1 MNTRNHTI
9 RNMFL
14 IAAIGLAFAGTAQR
28 NVTITTKVP
37 PPGKV
42 YASGGGE
49 FIFSAPVLD
58 VNGSDRGAVI
68 RFAPVI
74 NVIGMSN
81 YDFSEHFG
89 MFMGFSV
96 RNHGFIF
103 DHANGDRFKIRTY
116 NVGIP
121 VGVKL
126 GSMNN
131 SLLFVGYELELP
143 FNYRERKFVDD
154 RRVDR
159 FSVWF
164 SDRNSTFFHSVFI
177 GTQGPKGTA
186 LTLRY
191 YLNNFHNTGFVSRVD
206 NVDTRPY
213 EGWNVNVL
221 SLAIGFG
228 IFDGRYT
235 HIQRTPAPTDTKA
248 YIRTKQDRRHG
259 GS

>member
-1 MNTRNHTI
+1 MNPCTRTI
-9 RNMFL
+9 RSTFL
-14 IAAIGLAFAGTAQR
+14 LAALGLAIASSAQR
-28 NVTITTKVP
+28 TATITTKVP

-42 YASGGGE
+42 YASGGLE
-49 FIFSAPVLD
+49 FIFSTPLLD
-58 VNGSDRGAVI
+58 VNGSDRGAIV
-68 RFAPVI
+68 RFAPVFNSI
-74 NVIGMSN
+74 AMSN
-81 YDFSEHFG
+81 YDFSENAG
-89 MFMGFSV
+89 MFLGLSI
-96 RNHGFIF
+96 RNHGFIY
-103 DHANGDRFKIRTY
+103 AAPNGDRFKFRTY

-121 VGVKL
+121 VGIKL

-131 SLLFVGYELELP
+131 SLLFLGYELELP

-177 GTQGPKGTA
+177 GTQGPKGSA

-191 YLNNFHNTGFVSRVD
+191 YINNFHNTGFTTRVD
-206 NVDTRPY
+206 NVETQPY
-213 EGWNVNVL
+213 AGFNANVL
-221 SLAIGFG
+221 SLALGFG

-248 YIRTKQDRRHG
+248 YMRSNKDRRHG